1 MSAVATATTHADRAA
16 RWSAIALGFS
26 IPISAALDGVLTGV
40 VLAAWLASGSY
51 REKLD
56 GILRNPVALAALL
69 LYAMLIVG
77 ALYGERF
84 PGDTTRFLGK
94 YADLLLIPV
103 FAYCLRDATDRSRA
117 LYALAASL
125 VLTLALSFVVKTGWL
140 PELPVI
146 KGDAAN
152 ASVFKKSLSHN
163 ILISFGAF
171 LFMTLALG
179 SATPRARWLWVG
191 LAFLATVNVL
201 LMVQGRTG
209 YVILGALAFYGGYC
223 WKGWRGLGA
232 TLAAAAVLGAALAA
246 TPNPARDR
254 VVLMI
259 EEAQAW
265 QPGKPNPTSIGLR
278 LEYYRN
284 SIAIVG
290 DHPVAGAGTG
300 SFPKAYAEKTRGTG
314 VDQPGN
320 PHNEYL
326 LVAMQTGLIGLVLLF
341 HLFWQHWRLAPRL
354 ATPLETHLAHG
365 LLVTIAVGC
374 LFNSLLLDHTEGL
387 LFAWMTGLLY
397 GGLQSPA
404 SKDQGTGS
412 RSGLKTLQN
421 ACKPKREL
429 TGLTRFT

>member
-1 MSAVATATTHADRAA
+1 MSALAAAAVHADRAA
-16 RWSAIALGFS
+16 RWSGIALGFS
-26 IPISAALDGVLTGV
+26 IPISTALDSMFIGVTLVGYV
-40 VLAAWLASGSY
+40 ASFSY
-51 REKLD
+51 RDKANA
-56 GILRNPVALAALL
+56 IVRNPIALAALL

-84 PGDTTRFLGK
+84 PGDTARFLVK

-103 FAYCLRDATDRSRA
+103 FAYCLRDSTDRDRA
-117 LYALAASL
+117 LYAMAVALALS
-125 VLTLALSFVVKTGWL
+125 LALSFLVKTGWL
-140 PELPVI
+140 SGLSFI

-152 ASVFKKSLSHN
+152 AAVFKRSLSHN
-163 ILISFGAF
+163 ILMSFGAF
-171 LFMTLALG
+171 LFLILALR
-179 SATPRARWLWVG
+179 SATPRARWLWIG
-191 LAFLATVNVL
+191 LAILAAVNVL

-209 YVILGALAFYGGYC
+209 YVILGALALYGGYC

-232 TLAAAAVLGAALAA
+232 TLAAAAALGAVLAI

-254 VVLMI
+254 VALII

-265 QPGKPNPTSIGLR
+265 QPGKPTATSIGLR

-290 DHPVAGAGTG
+290 DRPFAGAGTG
-300 SFPKAYAEKTRGTG
+300 SFPRAYAEETKGTG

-326 LVAMQTGLIGLVLLF
+326 LIAIQTGLIGLALLL
-341 HLFWQHWRLAPRL
+341 HLFWQQWRLAPRL
-354 ATPLETHLAHG
+354 ATPLETHLARG
-365 LLVTIAVGC
+365 LVVTIALGC

-397 GGLQSPA
+397 GGYNPA
-404 SKDQGTGS
+404 
-412 RSGLKTLQN
+412 
-421 ACKPKREL
+421 L
-429 TGLTRFT
+429 TQRLGD